1 MTINSFKEFKKLV
14 KVGTF
19 LKVTNYGL
27 KEEKVMRVLNT
38 NRESITL
45 EHPIS
50 KEKYDWYLSKGSDKV
65 HIRKIPVGLF
75 HYIESKLYW
84 QPEYNIKVENGFCS
98 FLSYA
103 REDSP
108 FNIYYEG
115 MPLNQPFSEIP
126 AGQPWIKLE
135 IVE

>member
-1 MTINSFKEFKKLV
+1 MTVNSFKEFKKLV

-19 LKVTNYGL
+19 LKVANYGL
-27 KEEKVMRVLNT
+27 KEEKVMRVINT

-65 HIRKIPVGLF
+65 HIRQISTGLF

-84 QPEYNIKVENGFCS
+84 QPEYILKVENCVCS

-103 REDSP
+103 REESP
-108 FNIYYEG
+108 FDIYYEG
-115 MPLNQPFSEIP
+115 MPLNLPFSEIQ
-126 AGQPWIKLE
+126 AGQPWLKLE
-135 IVE
+135 IVK

>member
-1 MTINSFKEFKKLV
+1 MTVDSFEEFKKLV

-38 NRESITL
+38 NRVSITL
-45 EHPIS
+45 ERPIS
-50 KEKYDWYLSKGSDKV
+50 KEMYDWHKSRGSDKV
-65 HIRKIPVGLF
+65 HIREIPIGLF

-84 QPEYNIKVENGFCS
+84 QPKYNLKVENGVCE

-103 REDSP
+103 REESP

-115 MPLNQPFSEIP
+115 MPLNLPFSEIS
-126 AGQPWIKLE
+126 AGQPWLKLE
-135 IVE
+135 IVN

>member
-1 MTINSFKEFKKLV
+1 MSVDSLKEFKKLV

-19 LKVTNYGL
+19 LKLTNYGL

-38 NRESITL
+38 NRTSITL

-65 HIRKIPVGLF
+65 HVRQIPIGLF
-75 HYIESKLYW
+75 HYIESILYW
-84 QPEYNIKVENGFCS
+84 QPEYNVKVENGVCS

-103 REDSP
+103 REKSP

-115 MPLNQPFSEIP
+115 MPLNLPFSEIP
-126 AGQPWIKLE
+126 AGQPWLKLE
-135 IVE
+135 VVE

>member
-1 MTINSFKEFKKLV
+1 MTVNSFEEFKKLV

-27 KEEKVMRVLNT
+27 KEEKVMRVLNVSAS
-38 NRESITL
+38 SITF
-45 EHPIS
+45 ERPIS
-50 KEKYDWYLSKGSDKV
+50 KEMYNWHKSKGSDKV
-65 HIRKIPVGLF
+65 HIREIPVGLY

-84 QPEYNIKVENGFCS
+84 QPKYNLKVENCVCS

-108 FNIYYEG
+108 FNIYHEG
-115 MPLNQPFSEIP
+115 MPLNLPFSEIP
-126 AGQPWIKLE
+126 AGQPWLQLE
-135 IVE
+135 VVD

>member
-50 KEKYDWYLSKGSDKV
+50 KEKYDWYIRKGSDKV
-65 HIRKIPVGLF
+65 HIRQIPVGLF

-84 QPEYNIKVENGFCS
+84 QPEYSLKVENGVCS

-103 REDSP
+103 QEDSP

-126 AGQPWIKLE
+126 AGQPWLKLE

>member
-1 MTINSFKEFKKLV
+1 MKAKSFKEFKKLV

-19 LKVTNYGL
+19 LKITNYGL
-27 KEEKVMRVLNT
+27 NEEKVMRVLNT
-38 NRESITL
+38 NRTSITL

-65 HIRKIPVGLF
+65 HIRQIPIGLF
-75 HYIESKLYW
+75 HYIESRLYW
-84 QPEYNIKVENGFCS
+84 QPDYNVKVENGVCS

-103 REDSP
+103 REESP

-115 MPLNQPFSEIP
+115 MPLNLPFSEIP
-126 AGQPWIKLE
+126 AGQPWLKLE
-135 IVE
+135 VMD

>member
-1 MTINSFKEFKKLV
+1 MTVNSFEEFKKLV

-27 KEEKVMRVLNT
+27 KEERVMRVLLS
-38 NRESITL
+38 NREGITL

-50 KEKYDWYLSKGSDKV
+50 KEKYNWYLSKGSDKV
-65 HIRKIPVGLF
+65 HIRQIPIGLF

-84 QPEYNIKVENGFCS
+84 QPKYLLKVENGVCE

-103 REDSP
+103 REESP

-115 MPLNQPFSEIP
+115 MPINLPFSEIP
-126 AGQPWIKLE
+126 AGQPWLKLE
-135 IVE
+135 IVG

>member
-1 MTINSFKEFKKLV
+1 MTVNSFEEFKKLV

-27 KEEKVMRVLNT
+27 KEERVMRVLHT
-38 NRESITL
+38 NREGITL

-65 HIRKIPVGLF
+65 HVRQILIGMF
-75 HYIESKLYW
+75 HYIDSKLYW
-84 QPEYNIKVENGFCS
+84 QPEYNLKVGDGVCE

-103 REDSP
+103 REGSP
-108 FNIYYEG
+108 FDTYYEG
-115 MPLNQPFSEIP
+115 MPLNLPFSEIP
-126 AGQPWIKLE
+126 AGQSWLKLE